1 MRILIVN
8 DDGLACEGL
17 HKLKSL
23 LEQQHEVWVV
33 VPDRNRSGISHGITM
48 YEPLS
53 IQKIEER
60 VYTCSGLPVDCCCN
74 GIRGIVSGDVHVVL
88 SGINKGANLGTD
100 VLYSGTAAGARQ
112 ASLLGIPGI
121 AISVSDKN
129 DEGSWVYDGLARF
142 IAENLEKLVSLWE
155 EGVFLNINAMSLE
168 KYKGVR
174 LTDLSIRDYNDA
186 VELHN
191 VSDGKIF
198 SFFVGG
204 TISSEGKKGSPMPVD
219 FATVD
224 QGYISISKVLAQP
237 VAVERWE
244 NEECFSQWDFSL

>member
-17 HKLKSL
+17 HKLKAV
-23 LEQQHEVWVV
+23 LEREHEVWVV

-53 IQKIEER
+53 VQKIEDR
-60 VYTCSGLPVDCCCN
+60 VYTCSGMPVDCCCN
-74 GIRGIVSGDVHVVL
+74 GLKGIIPGDVQVVL

-112 ASLLGIPGI
+112 AALLGVPGI
-121 AISVSDKN
+121 AVSISDKN
-129 DEGSWVYDGLARF
+129 GDGCWIYDGLARF
-142 IAENLEKLVSLWE
+142 VAENLEKLVSLWE
-155 EGVFLNINAMSLE
+155 DGVFLNINAMSLE
-168 KYKGVR
+168 KFKGVR

-186 VELHN
+186 VELHRVN
-191 VSDGKIF
+191 DEKMF
-198 SFFVGG
+198 SFFIGG
-204 TISSEGKKGSPMPVD
+204 DISSEEKKGASMPVD
-219 FATVD
+219 FAVVD
-224 QGYISISKVLAQP
+224 QGFISISKVLAQP
-237 VAVERWE
+237 IAVERWE